1 MSMVAR
7 LDGTPT
13 DSDTF
18 ATGTMGAL
26 IQGGAGGWG
35 EAYTAEVGGARVSVA
50 ASDLELVLQSG
61 CQDASCVSYVRL
73 KVDIGVERDGEH
85 TRLHVEDLYPARA
98 LELLGAPLDEGAP
111 ARVREAIVETLVGLD
126 AEDPVGNLVANCIAP
141 MRLFEP
147 VLNAL
152 VAPSPTGT
160 MASWA
165 AARFAELLKGECAAR
180 AQTEVWRARVVARE
194 VSVCTDL
201 RSHGQVKLV
210 GEVELE
216 GVSEGSKG
224 GCWKSRATLVAPS
237 LEWRERPE
245 PDEDAVLE
253 AIRAWRDELEDNLAA
268 RLARRGGPIMLSEI
282 APQLDL

>member
-18 ATGTMGAL
+18 TTGTMGAL
-26 IQGGAGGWG
+26 IRGGGEGWG
-35 EAYTAEVGGARVSVA
+35 EAYGVEIDGARVWVA

-61 CQDASCVSYVRL
+61 CQDASCVNYVRL
-73 KVDIGVERDGEH
+73 KMDIGVERGGEV
-85 TRLHVEDLYPARA
+85 TTLHVEDLYPARA
-98 LELLGAPLDEGAP
+98 LELLVAPLDEGAP
-111 ARVREAIVETLVGLD
+111 ARVRAAIVETMTVLD
-126 AEDPVGNLVANCIAP
+126 AGDPVGNLVSNCIAP

-152 VAPSPTGT
+152 VAPNPTGT

-165 AARFAELLKGECAAR
+165 TARIAELLKEECKVC
-180 AQTEVWRARVVARE
+180 AQTAVWRASVVARE

-210 GEVELE
+210 GEIELE
-216 GVSEGSKG
+216 GVSEGSTG
-224 GCWKSRATLVAPS
+224 GRWKSRATLVAPS

-245 PDEDAVLE
+245 PDEDVVLE
-253 AIRAWRDELEDNLAA
+253 AIRAWRDEFADNLAQ
-268 RLARRGGPIMLSEI
+268 RLARRGGPIMLSEVT
-282 APQLDL
+282 PQLDL